1 MITDEIGVNSRAHLF
16 HLRVKPRSDV
26 RQEKIRNG
34 LKAVKTYYIPKPKTE
49 VEKGMVSLKDNT
61 NNPSQRNVQHK
72 KPKWIQH

>member
-1 MITDEIGVNSRAHLF
+1 MITDEIGANSRAHLF

-34 LKAVKTYYIPKPKTE
+34 LRAVKIYYIPKSKTE
-49 VEKGMVSLKDNT
+49 VEKGTVFLKDNT

-72 KPKWIQH
+72 KPKWILH